1 MRYSKSENYRAE
13 HYAKKIKVEP
23 GIFVIENTERFQNVY
38 KLAQSLGSGIYGQV
52 KTCFH
57 KETGQKRA
65 VKIFQK
71 NLTNSNDE
79 KLQLLKEIS
88 ILKELDHPNIIR
100 MYEFFE
106 DVSRLYLVMEYCS
119 GGELFTEILKR
130 QSFSEKEA
138 AKIFHQLLSA
148 ISYLHSEGII
158 HGDINPENI
167 LLEDKNEYLNVK
179 LADFGSSIIKS
190 EICIGRVNISK
201 PYYAAPETY
210 EGINNEESDLWSCG
224 VILYILLCGHPP
236 FDGENDEQI
245 IALAKRARV
254 KMDGIIWNKI
264 SPEVKDLINHLLC
277 FASNRI
283 DASDAL
289 KHPWFNKFMYSD
301 IPQENISDSIANL
314 RGFHA
319 PNKLKDAIITFIT
332 SQFYTFKQTKEIRQ
346 IFLSLDKDGDGR
358 ISREELVDQLSRLY
372 EQTEVEF
379 EKEIDHIM
387 RQVDTNNS
395 GYIEYTE
402 FVKIN
407 FDSTQLLSDQILKT
421 AFALFD
427 RDGDGAISVE
437 EIKKLFPGEGKDDEN
452 VWTSI
457 ISAIDVDGDKKIDIE
472 ELKALVKSNL
482 IIYSSYSVLF

>member
-1 MRYSKSENYRAE
+1 
-13 HYAKKIKVEP
+13 
-23 GIFVIENTERFQNVY
+23 
-38 KLAQSLGSGIYGQV
+38 
-52 KTCFH
+52 
-57 KETGQKRA
+57 
-65 VKIFQK
+65 
-71 NLTNSNDE
+71 
-79 KLQLLKEIS
+79 
-88 ILKELDHPNIIR
+88 
-100 MYEFFE
+100 
-106 DVSRLYLVMEYCS
+106 
-119 GGELFTEILKR
+119 
-130 QSFSEKEA
+130 
-138 AKIFHQLLSA
+138 
-148 ISYLHSEGII
+148 
-158 HGDINPENI
+158 
-167 LLEDKNEYLNVK
+167 
-179 LADFGSSIIKS
+179 
-190 EICIGRVNISK
+190 
-201 PYYAAPETY
+201 
-210 EGINNEESDLWSCG
+210 
-224 VILYILLCGHPP
+224 
-236 FDGENDEQI
+236 
-245 IALAKRARV
+245 
-254 KMDGIIWNKI
+254 
-264 SPEVKDLINHLLC
+264 
-277 FASNRI
+277 
-283 DASDAL
+283 
-289 KHPWFNKFMYSD
+289 MYSD

-452 VWTSI
+452 V
-457 ISAIDVDGDKKIDIE
+457 
-472 ELKALVKSNL
+472 
-482 IIYSSYSVLF
+482 